1 MSGIKKNDMSEKS
14 KKGFQT
20 INRDATKIRMRKG
33 EIRTN

>member
-1 MSGIKKNDMSEKS
+1 MSGMRKNDMSEKS

-20 INRDATKIRMRKG
+20 INRDATKTRMHKG